1 MDGIRGSGCLVQD
14 VSRVGI
20 VQWVGGW
27 IFSWVRVGEWV
38 VGPWSRVVLLE
49 EVRVRST
56 TITCEQKLQIFIHVQ
71 KLYRTTPDL
80 FRNTGT
86 KSVPPACGGC
96 SARQPTD

>member
-1 MDGIRGSGCLVQD
+1 MFGARCEQGRNS
-14 VSRVGI
+14 S
-20 VQWVGGW
+20 VGG
-27 IFSWVRVGEWV
+27 WV

-56 TITCEQKLQIFIHVQ
+56 TITSEQKLQIFIHVQ